1 MTNKNKGQNRRSDIM
16 FEVQL
21 IGLAFAVLFF
31 AAMGSGHSRA
41 GR

>member
-1 MTNKNKGQNRRSDIM
+1 M

-31 AAMGSGHSRA
+31 GAMGSGNQRNT

>member
-1 MTNKNKGQNRRSDIM
+1 M

-31 AAMGSGHSRA
+31 GALATGNLGSA

>member
-1 MTNKNKGQNRRSDIM
+1 M

-21 IGLAFAVLFF
+21 IGLALLVLFF
-31 AAMGSGHSRA
+31 GAMATGSQRGN

>member
-1 MTNKNKGQNRRSDIM
+1 M

-31 AAMGSGHSRA
+31 GAIASGNQRSTDR
-41 GR
+41 

>member
-1 MTNKNKGQNRRSDIM
+1 M

-31 AAMGSGHSRA
+31 GAMGSGHSRI